1 MQNVQSVERA
11 TAFSVQGL
19 TKIYGTGETQV
30 HALRGVDL
38 DLPQG
43 ELTVLLG
50 PSGSGKSTFLNI
62 LGGLDSPT
70 GGTVTFQGR
79 DITALDS
86 NGLTQYR
93 RDHVGFVFQFYNL
106 IPSLTARENVSLV
119 TEIATAPLRPDEA
132 LELVGLSDRMDHF
145 PAQLSGGEQQM
156 LTIARTLMGN
166 PQIILLDEPSEGLAP
181 VIVQQIAATIRTLAA
196 EGLTVL
202 LSEQNVRFAMHVA
215 SRAAVIERGR
225 ILVEGPIADIAADE
239 GVREA
244 YLTP

>member
-1 MQNVQSVERA
+1 MIAPALRLTGIE
-11 TAFSVQGL
+11 AF
-19 TKIYGTGETQV
+19 YGTAQ
-30 HALRGVDL
+30 ALFGVDL
-38 DLPQG
+38 EVPG
-43 ELTVLLG
+43 GAVTVLLG
-50 PSGSGKSTFLNI
+50 RNGAGKSTTLKAAMGLVDVRAGRVFVGTRDVTGAPAYKVARTGLGYVPETRRVF
-62 LGGLDSPT
+62 GGLSVEENLVV
-70 GGTVTFQGR
+70 GERVGVAGTVAWT
-79 DITALDS
+79 
-86 NGLTQYR
+86 
-93 RDHVGFVFQFYNL
+93 
-106 IPSLTARENVSLV
+106 RERLFDLFP
-119 TEIATAPLRPDEA
+119 PLAGMRERLA
-132 LELVGLSDRMDHF
+132 G
-145 PAQLSGGEQQM
+145 QLSGGEQQM